1 MLNTACVL
9 VTGWNYMSALK
20 TVYSPLNRYRK
31 VIIYGMQFIFFT
43 AAVVLQNLLTLG
55 ALEFGM
61 IILVF
66 LLMTFSPVVIDA
78 ITGWLKNIFQKY
90 LDSENPGKAVSFL
103 ERLQR

>member
-1 MLNTACVL
+1 MNAVYLL
-9 VTGWNYMSALK
+9 YSGGRSSESAD
-20 TVYSPLNRYRK
+20 P
-31 VIIYGMQFIFFT
+31 
-43 AAVVLQNLLTLG
+43 G